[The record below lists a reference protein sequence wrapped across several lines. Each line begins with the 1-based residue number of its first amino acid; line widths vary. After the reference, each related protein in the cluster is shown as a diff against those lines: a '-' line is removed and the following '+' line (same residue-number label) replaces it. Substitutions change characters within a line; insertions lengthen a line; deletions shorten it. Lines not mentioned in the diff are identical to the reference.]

1 MRAASCGIAAPFG
14 ALFPTAG
21 QVAHALLTRPPCAL
35 PRIRLA
41 CVKHAASVHSE
52 PGSNSRVE
60 NPGRP
65 GQGTRARPKRQ
76 IKKLFASNYHH
87 WPPRAPQHEKGGGGK
102 LKGSHHPISGSQGR
116 PAGKKRAGALAPR
129 PHERRERR
137 PRPRAQTTR
146 LTKTKKNARAF
157 FGEKEKIGE
166 NR

>member
-65 GQGTRARPKRQ
+65 GQAQRPARNAN
-76 IKKLFASNYHH
+76 KKLFASELLSLAA
-87 WPPRAPQHEKGGGGK
+87 PRHGMAAGK

-116 PAGKKRAGALAPR
+116 LARKAAGALAPAR
-129 PHERRERR
+129 PGKKGRGA
-137 PRPRAQTTR
+137 PAPSGADNQTT
-146 LTKTKKNARAF
+146 KPKKKCK
-157 FGEKEKIGE
+157 GKIQKRRK
-166 NR
+166 N